1 VRERRDQCALL
12 LAYTT
17 GLRRAELVSLTV
29 DQLSCE
35 RGVSRHSDVWSLTVG
50 GPGKDAR
57 TLPIPATAMTALREY
72 LSARALPSDPRACR
86 QGTPLLA
93 DARGVGPLTAHGLT
107 YVFKKLF
114 ERAAT
119 KLVVKDSAGAEHL
132 GRATTHWLRHSYA
145 VHALDSGVD
154 LRDLQGSL
162 GHARLATTAA
172 YPLAKRTR

>member
-1 VRERRDQCALL
+1 V
-12 LAYTT
+12 
-17 GLRRAELVSLTV
+17 
-29 DQLSCE
+29 
-35 RGVSRHSDVWSLTVG
+35 
-50 GPGKDAR
+50 
-57 TLPIPATAMTALREY
+57 MTALHEY
-72 LSARALPSDPRACR
+72 LSDRGLPFDPRVCR

-93 DARGVGPLTAHGLT
+93 DARGVRSLTAHGLT

-114 ERAAT
+114 ERAAA
-119 KLVVKDSAGAEHL
+119 KLVIKDSTAAEHL

-172 YPLAKRTR
+172 YPVPKRTC